1 MEKYQFVKSLNENRI
16 LISKD
21 SEYFVASYSAFWGRP
36 EVLVFRSDD
45 KGNIPSMVE
54 VDGGYG
60 YDMESFCD
68 EKVMMG

>member
-21 SEYFVASYSAFWGRP
+21 NEYFVASYSAFWGRP
-36 EVLVFRSDD
+36 EVLVFRSDRN
-45 KGNIPSMVE
+45 GNIPSMIE